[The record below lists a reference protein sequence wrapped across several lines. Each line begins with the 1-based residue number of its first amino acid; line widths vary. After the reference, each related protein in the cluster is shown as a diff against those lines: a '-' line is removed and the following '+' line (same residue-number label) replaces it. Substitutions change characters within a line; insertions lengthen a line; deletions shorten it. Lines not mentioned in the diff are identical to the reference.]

1 MLYGVKRVYIS
12 RTYNSNRNH
21 RSTKYCSIPV
31 YKSYINKTKIAQNN
45 AGIEKSA
52 SVSYTISK

>member
-1 MLYGVKRVYIS
+1 MRSRGFALVELIIIIVIIGVLSIVA
-12 RTYNSNRNH
+12 
-21 RSTKYCSIPV
+21 IPV

-52 SVSYTISK
+52 EKGIPKTML

>member
-1 MLYGVKRVYIS
+1 MGSKGFTLVELIIVIVIIGVLSIVA
-12 RTYNSNRNH
+12 
-21 RSTKYCSIPV
+21 IPV

>member
-1 MLYGVKRVYIS
+1 MRSKGFALLELIIIIVIIGVLSIVA
-12 RTYNSNRNH
+12 
-21 RSTKYCSIPV
+21 IPV

-52 SVSYTISK
+52 EKEISKTMP